1 MAIPYHRETTDVHTM
16 KNTSVDR
23 SSFFRVLDFASESMT
38 GESSTKVVN
47 KYKNSKVLP
56 HNDQIQTIKP
66 SNKATVCAAEQQGLQ
81 VMLHW
86 TFLLFRKTAWRLQ
99 SPKVQVQY
107 EYEYDCR
114 MAPKKH
120 PPETYKISSFR
131 YLIKKTHHQYQHTTF
146 GQVIS
151 LLVFLFFNFRQDF
164 LQPANAHSLPQSWPL
179 GSMNIVPCRTSFP

>member
-86 TFLLFRKTAWRLQ
+86 TFLLFRKTA
-99 SPKVQVQY
+99 
-107 EYEYDCR
+107 
-114 MAPKKH
+114 
-120 PPETYKISSFR
+120 
-131 YLIKKTHHQYQHTTF
+131 
-146 GQVIS
+146 
-151 LLVFLFFNFRQDF
+151 
-164 LQPANAHSLPQSWPL
+164 
-179 GSMNIVPCRTSFP
+179 